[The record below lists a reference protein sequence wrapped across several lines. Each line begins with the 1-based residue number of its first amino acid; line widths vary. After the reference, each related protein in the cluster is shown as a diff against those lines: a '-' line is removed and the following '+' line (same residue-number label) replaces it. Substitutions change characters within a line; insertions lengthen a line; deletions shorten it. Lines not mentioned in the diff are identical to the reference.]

1 MGVFGDLNEVKL
13 IGNITQ
19 DLNLRHTTTGTS
31 VTSFGLATNRSY
43 KQGDD
48 WKEEVSFHNIVV
60 WGNDA
65 EYLSQKAR
73 KGTRIFVS
81 GRLQTRSWE
90 DQEGKKNYKTEV
102 IADKIILLDRYEK
115 GNDEGAK
122 SENSYNSP
130 KPSTK
135 NQSTKK
141 ETSSI
146 DDIEETINPDDL
158 PF

>member
-19 DLNLRHTTTGTS
+19 DLELRHTNTGTS
-31 VTSFGLATNRSY
+31 VTSFGLATNRSF

-60 WGNDA
+60 WSNDA

-90 DQEGKKNYKTEV
+90 DKEGKKNYKTEV
-102 IADKIILLDRYEK
+102 IADKIILLDRYDRNTENS
-115 GNDEGAK
+115 GNDFSKQSNNFEPK
-122 SENSYNSP
+122 NSNS
-130 KPSTK
+130 
-135 NQSTKK
+135 KK
-141 ETSSI
+141 EESNTEL
-146 DDIEETINPDDL
+146 DDVINPDDL

>member
-1 MGVFGDLNEVKL
+1 MAVFGDLNEVRL

-19 DLNLRHTTTGTS
+19 DINLRHTNGGTA
-31 VTSFGLATNRSY
+31 VTSFGLATNRNY

-48 WKEEVSFHNIVV
+48 WKEEVTFHNIVV

-65 EYLSQKAR
+65 EYLTQKAK

-81 GRLQTRSWE
+81 GRLQTRSWD

-102 IADKIILLDRYEK
+102 VAEKIILIDRYERGGEPK
-115 GNDEGAK
+115 PKMDGEPENYSGNQ
-122 SENSYNSP
+122 SP
-130 KPSTK
+130 KSK
-135 NQSTKK
+135 SKQMEN
-141 ETSSI
+141 EME
-146 DDIEETINPDDL
+146 DTINPDDL

>member
-19 DLNLRHTTTGTS
+19 DLELRHTNTGTS

-60 WGNDA
+60 WSNDA
-65 EYLSQKAR
+65 EYLSQKAK
-73 KGTRIFVS
+73 KGTRVFIS

-90 DQEGKKNYKTEV
+90 DKEGKKNYKTEV
-102 IADKIILLDRYEK
+102 IADKIILLDRYERSNENS
-115 GNDEGAK
+115 GT
-122 SENSYNSP
+122 SENSKPVNNFNNKAS
-130 KPSTK
+130 KPSK
-135 NQSTKK
+135 QSDQNM
-141 ETSSI
+141 EGE
-146 DDIEETINPDDL
+146 DIINPDDL